1 MSLDEESKNQELARL
16 ADSVYGTAGE
26 LIADGH
32 APLAVAAVYIM
43 IALQIYKTTLSPE
56 DYQAIVDSISESRN
70 DVRSLTEM
78 VKNSV
83 LKQFH

>member
-1 MSLDEESKNQELARL
+1 MSLDEENKNQELARL
-16 ADSVYGTAGE
+16 ADSVYGNAGE
-26 LIADGH
+26 LIADGY